1 MVYFIVM
8 LCKINQMNFIKIRC
22 QTIGVRLTLVAV
34 FFLGTSQLMYSQNA
48 LVASGGDATGSGG
61 SSSYSIGQVVY
72 STYSNE
78 NGSVSEGVQH
88 PIELVTLTNAEL
100 KSVSLSAV
108 LYPNPAQ
115 NYIVLSI
122 TDKRLTALRYGLYDI
137 QGKQVGQG
145 IIDQPKIQIG
155 LQHLESAV
163 YLLKVTTNQTEL
175 KTFKIIKN

>member
-1 MVYFIVM
+1 
-8 LCKINQMNFIKIRC
+8 MNFITARR
-22 QTIGVRLTLVAV
+22 QTGVRSALTAAI
-34 FFLGTSQLMYSQNA
+34 FLCTSQLMHSQNA
-48 LVASGGDATGSGG
+48 LVVSGGDATGSGD
-61 SSSYSIGQVVY
+61 SSSYSIGQTVY

-78 NGSVSEGVQH
+78 NGSVSEGVQQ

-108 LYPNPAQ
+108 LYPNPTQ

-122 TDKRLTALRYGLYDI
+122 TDARLTGLSYQLYDI
-137 QGKQVGQG
+137 QGKLVGQG
-145 IIDQPKIQIG
+145 ILDQPKTQIT
-155 LQHLESAV
+155 LQYLESAV